1 MSGATPEEQIAKVL
15 EQLTLEGIPVVTDP
29 CLTSLVKTIDMCQ
42 PMSIKPYKRHLM
54 FAGGNGL
61 NWSNDISDD
70 LTDESFLSKLG
81 AAVRGANGEGRTI
94 ISAIDRHPEG
104 DSEGSERVDTV
115 SQTEVF
121 LFPQYKGLRGVTAS
135 EASTVVSEWV
145 GKGTVPE
152 KIDTAEVVD
161 LEMDAYVFVC
171 THKKRDK
178 RCGITGPILVNEFNQ
193 TLGDLGL
200 SEKVSVIGISH
211 IGGHKFAGNV
221 IIYSK
226 KFPAGVWYGRVIP
239 CHVENIVK
247 QTVLEGKVFKELFRG
262 HGTA

>member
-1 MSGATPEEQIAKVL
+1 MSGTTPEEEIAKVL
-15 EQLTLEGIPVVTDP
+15 EQLTLEGIPVATDP

-70 LTDESFLSKLG
+70 LTDESSCQ
-81 AAVRGANGEGRTI
+81 T
-94 ISAIDRHPEG
+94 PEG

-121 LFPQYKGLRGVTAS
+121 LFPQYKGLRGMKLCHGL

-200 SEKVSVIGISH
+200 SEKFLSLESL
-211 IGGHKFAGNV
+211 NWRSQ
-221 IIYSK
+221 IYCK